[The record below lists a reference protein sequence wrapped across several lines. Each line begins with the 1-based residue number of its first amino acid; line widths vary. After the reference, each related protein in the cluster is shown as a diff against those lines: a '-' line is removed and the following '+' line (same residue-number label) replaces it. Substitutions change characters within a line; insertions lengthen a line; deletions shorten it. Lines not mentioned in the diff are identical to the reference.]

1 MLVVHHERDVPVQ
14 FPLELRARLIPN
26 VRRVALLARDDQVR
40 RAVQAV
46 PRALAPEKGRV
57 RREGE
62 VLGEIELNRWLHG
75 NQVASGKPFRI
86 AEVGSFLVQ
95 RIECPQPTV
104 AWILI
109 TAKSN
114 RPKPK
119 PGAEQDRIQTIASLC

>member
-1 MLVVHHERDVPVQ
+1 MLVVHHGRDVPVQ
-14 FPLELRARLIPN
+14 FPLKFRARLVPN

-62 VLGEIELNRWLHG
+62 VLGEVELNRWLHG

-86 AEVGSFLVQ
+86 AEVGSFLIQ
-95 RIECPQPTV
+95 RIERSQHVV

-109 TAKSN
+109 AAKSN
-114 RPKPK
+114 CPEPE
-119 PGAEQDRIQTIASLC
+119 PGAERD